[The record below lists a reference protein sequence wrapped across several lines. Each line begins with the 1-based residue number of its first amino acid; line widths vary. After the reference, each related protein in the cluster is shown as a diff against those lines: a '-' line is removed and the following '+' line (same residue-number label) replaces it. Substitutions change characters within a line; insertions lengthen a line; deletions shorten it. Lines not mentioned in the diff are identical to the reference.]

1 MQKLSIIVI
10 FILFL
15 VLTACFEQNSE
26 LYRKI
31 AVADSLS
38 RYDQR
43 DSAKNILKSIN
54 ISGMTDKER
63 AYYNIVS
70 LLPAKPNIP
79 QLYTINN

>member
-26 LYRKI
+26 LYRKS